1 MTQTRT
7 SKLETNKT
15 FLLAGAAKIRSFVR
29 DEFLYFVNAHMLYGY
44 GEKEG
49 L

>member
-7 SKLETNKT
+7 SKLDTKT
-15 FLLAGAAKIRSFVR
+15 FLPAGAAKIRSFVR